1 LTTIIAA
8 KGTILTSEGLFRMDD
23 PTQYREFA
31 DQCERFAADAK
42 TEQHRKFLMEM
53 AEAWRTLADKTK
65 ETN

>member
-1 LTTIIAA
+1 
-8 KGTILTSEGLFRMDD
+8 MDD

-53 AEAWRTLADKTK
+53 AEAWRTLADKTE